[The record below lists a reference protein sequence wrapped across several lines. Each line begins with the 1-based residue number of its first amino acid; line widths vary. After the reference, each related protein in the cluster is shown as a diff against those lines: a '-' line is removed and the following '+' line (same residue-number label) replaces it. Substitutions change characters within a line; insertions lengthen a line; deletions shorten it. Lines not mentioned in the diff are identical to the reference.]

1 LLCDDAC
8 ERIREAIHG
17 GTCYVRFVFDSEGST
32 CAERGSKSTS
42 SDGTACPLTVADNT
56 GKVAVHLTH
65 SDPRDCPDHSF
76 SSS

>member
-1 LLCDDAC
+1 
-8 ERIREAIHG
+8 
-17 GTCYVRFVFDSEGST
+17 
-32 CAERGSKSTS
+32 
-42 SDGTACPLTVADNT
+42 LTVADNT